1 MAGKQVVGERKIWVM
16 FLLEESLPCVQPLLY
31 LVWKKSSV
39 ILHGSTVII
48 VCFFWDEAKPGEV
61 EYTQNLFFIRALKFQ
76 RLGGLGTNHTV

>member
-1 MAGKQVVGERKIWVM
+1 MAGKQVVGEPKIWVM

-48 VCFFWDEAKPGEV
+48 VCFFGMKQNREEV
-61 EYTQNLFFIRALKFQ
+61 ENTQNLFFIRALKFQ
-76 RLGGLGTNHTV
+76 RLGRLGTNHTV